1 MSDYETNI
9 CICHLLCFGWQF
21 DPLKDLVIYTQA
33 KFQQFVGEI
42 LNFEFDAYRITFPG
56 ASDLKLFVGVV
67 DLIIIS
73 EWQNDEVFMSRV
85 HNFICTLYID

>member
-9 CICHLLCFGWQF
+9 CICHLLCFGRQF

-33 KFQQFVGEI
+33 KFQQLVGEI

-56 ASDLKLFVGVV
+56 ASDLKLFVGGV